1 MKHRKLKLSE
11 NDYKYL
17 NKIVKKEKEINR
29 ARILL
34 LLDKDEKIE
43 NIADILDISLSTV
56 AKIKKRY
63 LDEGLESAVYD
74 RPRSGQ
80 HKKYEVDKET
90 EIIALACTD
99 PPEGCKRWTLR
110 LLAETLREK
119 EGFESVTRETVRIV
133 LKKAQ
138 LDLGSKKCG
147 A

>member
-80 HKKYEVDKET
+80 PKKYEVDKET